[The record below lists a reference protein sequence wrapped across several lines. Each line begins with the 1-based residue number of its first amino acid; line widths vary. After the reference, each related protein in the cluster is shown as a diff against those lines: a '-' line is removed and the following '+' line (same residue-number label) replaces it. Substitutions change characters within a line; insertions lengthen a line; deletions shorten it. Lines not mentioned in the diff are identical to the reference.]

1 MNGWIKIHRK
11 ILDNRVVCKDA
22 DHMAVWMYL
31 LLNASHNAHS
41 QLYGGKTVELR
52 PGQLITGRRVIG
64 EKLNIEETKVLR
76 ILRLFQKNNQ
86 ISIETKNTGSLISI
100 LAWNEYQSE
109 QMFAQQNAQQNAQQ
123 SAQQT
128 ELGNADKI
136 KGFEDKEQ
144 MFAQQNAQQN
154 AQQSAHNQ
162 EGFNKNNIEKKTVPK
177 GTAKEKDFFCDHE
190 LNAAFVEF
198 IKFRKQ
204 IRSPMTDRAIE
215 LAVNKLNKLS
225 QDPLV
230 QRQIIEQSIVNGW
243 KGLFSLHDDDEKHKV
258 RKSQPTDKYSA
269 IKDFLEKA
277 GDKE

>member
-64 EKLNIEETKVLR
+64 ERLSIDEMKVWR
-76 ILRLFQKNNQ
+76 ILKLFQKNKQ
-86 ISIETKNTGSLISI
+86 ISIEAKNTGSLISI

-109 QMFAQQNAQQNAQQ
+109 RMFEQQNEQRNEQQSERQVKSENADKIKVFGNKEQMFEQRNAQQNAQQ
-123 SAQQT
+123 S
-128 ELGNADKI
+128 E
-136 KGFEDKEQ
+136 
-144 MFAQQNAQQN
+144 
-154 AQQSAHNQ
+154 HNQ
-162 EGFNKNNIEKKTVPK
+162 EGFNKNNIKKKTVPL
-177 GTAKEKDFFCDHE
+177 GTAKEKDFFCDPE
-190 LNAAFVEF
+190 LNAVFVEF

-225 QDPLV
+225 PDPLV

-243 KGLFSLHDDDEKHKV
+243 KGLFQLQDDEPR
-258 RKSQPTDKYSA
+258 RKWKQQSDDKFAA
-269 IKDFLEKA
+269 ITQFLNGGE
-277 GDKE
+277 DD

>member
-1 MNGWIKIHRK
+1 MVNGWIKIHRK

-64 EKLNIEETKVLR
+64 ERLNINEIKVKR
-76 ILRLFQKNNQ
+76 ILKLFQENGQ
-86 ISIETKNTGSLISI
+86 ISIEGAKAGSLISI
-100 LAWNEYQSE
+100 LAWKEYQSE
-109 QMFAQQNAQQNAQQ
+109 RVFDQINDQQNDQINDQPQK
-123 SAQQT
+123 S
-128 ELGNADKI
+128 GNADKT
-136 KGFEDKEQ
+136 KACGASKEQ
-144 MFAQQNAQQN
+144 SDQINDQIND
-154 AQQSAHNQ
+154 HNQ
-162 EGFNKNNIEKKTVPK
+162 EGFNKNNIKKKTVPN
-177 GTAKEKDFFCDHE
+177 GTAKEKDFFCDPE
-190 LNAAFVEF
+190 LNAAFIEF

-215 LAVNKLNKLS
+215 LAVNKLNKLAP
-225 QDPLV
+225 DPLV

-243 KGLFSLHDDDEKHKV
+243 KGLFPLHDDDEKHKR
-258 RKSQPTDKYSA
+258 RKSQPNDKYSA
-269 IKDFLEKA
+269 IKEFLEKA